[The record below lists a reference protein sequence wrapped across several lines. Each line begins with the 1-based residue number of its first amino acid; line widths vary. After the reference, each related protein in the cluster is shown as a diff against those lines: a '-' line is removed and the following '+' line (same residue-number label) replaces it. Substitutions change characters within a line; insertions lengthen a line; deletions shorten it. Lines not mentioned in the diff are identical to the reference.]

1 MFRHEVSRKRAE
13 VTKISPGDNQAD
25 LLCSLKSI
33 DFRHLGQKVTRGAEH
48 TCAVPSV
55 SSWKHFLCSQPV
67 NLKQGKQVMS
77 I

>member
-25 LLCSLKSI
+25 LLCELKSI

-48 TCAVPSV
+48 TAHLRSV
-55 SSWKHFLCSQPV
+55 SSWKHFLCNESEARQATDEY
-67 NLKQGKQVMS
+67 
-77 I
+77 

>member
-25 LLCSLKSI
+25 LVCELKSI

-48 TCAVPSV
+48 TCAVCLLGNISSAANESV
-55 SSWKHFLCSQPV
+55 ARQASDEY
-67 NLKQGKQVMS
+67 
-77 I
+77 